1 MLGEYSGNNT
11 CPSGAIF
18 RIRSSHVNLNWLI
31 LLQANLRPYGSQV
44 FFSYVNARMAQSVL
58 VVIAVVVVVVV
69 VEVVVGLVN
78 LIPLR
83 LSYEAFNTREKRQR
97 QGGSLDR
104 TAELQTCQII
114 IN

>member
-1 MLGEYSGNNT
+1 
-11 CPSGAIF
+11 
-18 RIRSSHVNLNWLI
+18 
-31 LLQANLRPYGSQV
+31 
-44 FFSYVNARMAQSVL
+44 MAQSVL

-69 VEVVVGLVN
+69 VAVAVVGLVN

-104 TAELQTCQII
+104 TAELQTCEII